1 MPSRTVALA
10 KMETNRLNAS
20 CMLDKTR
27 FIGCERRK
35 AEGERGSKVL
45 R

>member
-1 MPSRTVALA
+1 MPYRTAALA
-10 KMETNRLNAS
+10 KMETSRLNAS
-20 CMLDKTR
+20 CILDKTR

-35 AEGERGSKVL
+35 AKCERGSKVL